1 MDSASYANS
10 RRFIEGKSPATFGA
24 IRIEEFINY
33 FDYNY
38 SAPRKGEPFSIHT
51 EVSVAPWN
59 RQHRL
64 VQIGLKAKTLGAEER
79 PTSNLVFLID
89 VSGSMNR
96 PNKLPLLKKAF
107 SLLVN
112 QLGEED
118 RVSIVVYASRQG
130 LALPST
136 SGAQKQTILAALSQL
151 GKAVHSWWAGIKLHM
166 RKHVNTLLRVETMSI
181 PQPTASL
188 ASSAAGLIELIKQ
201 ERSGVF

>member
-1 MDSASYANS
+1 M
-10 RRFIEGKSPATFGA
+10 
-24 IRIEEFINY
+24 
-33 FDYNY
+33 
-38 SAPRKGEPFSIHT
+38 
-51 EVSVAPWN
+51 
-59 RQHRL
+59 
-64 VQIGLKAKTLGAEER
+64 QIGLKAKTLGAEER

-151 GKAVHSWWAGIKLHM
+151 RAGGSTAGGAGKAGIW
-166 RKHVNTLLRVETMSI
+166 KHVNTLLRVET
-181 PQPTASL
+181 
-188 ASSAAGLIELIKQ
+188 IE
-201 ERSGVF
+201 